1 MYRQLTET
9 KFYYSIMVSSC
20 CRHKFRASDRSRRK
34 KSNFA
39 RFLATNLREKSADFV
54 GVFRANFTKKQSVTT
69 ADFVVIFKANF
80 ARNPS
85 VLR

>member
-1 MYRQLTET
+1 
-9 KFYYSIMVSSC
+9 MVSSC
-20 CRHKFRASDRSRRK
+20 YRHKFRASDRSQRK
-34 KSNFA
+34 KSNFGG
-39 RFLATNLREKSADFV
+39 FLVTNLREKSADFA

-80 ARNPS
+80 ARNRS